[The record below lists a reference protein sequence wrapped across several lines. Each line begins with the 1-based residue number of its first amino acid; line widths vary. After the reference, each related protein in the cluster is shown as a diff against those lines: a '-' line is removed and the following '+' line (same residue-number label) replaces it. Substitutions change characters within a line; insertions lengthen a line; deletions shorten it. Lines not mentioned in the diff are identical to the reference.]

1 MNEETLQRF
10 LADAQAVADNLL
22 ARVVAEDRAAAE
34 RIAALVGGGAA
45 AVSLALTIGRDAQA
59 IELLI
64 REPGRTTPIA
74 SIPLH
79 AARHLHS

>member
-10 LADAQAVADNLL
+10 LAGAQAVADHLL
-22 ARVVAEDRAAAE
+22 ARVVAEDRATAE
-34 RIAALVGGGAA
+34 RIAALVGEGTA
-45 AVSLALTIGRDAQA
+45 AVSLAFTVARSAQV

-74 SIPLH
+74 TIALRT
-79 AARHLHS
+79 AGRLHS

>member
-1 MNEETLQRF
+1 MDERTLQR
-10 LADAQAVADNLL
+10 LIADAQAVADHLL

-34 RIAALVGGGAA
+34 RIAALVGEGTA
-45 AVSLALTIGRDAQA
+45 AVSLAFTVARDAQA

-74 SIPLH
+74 SIPLRTT
-79 AARHLHS
+79 RHLHS

>member
-10 LADAQAVADNLL
+10 LADAQAVADHLL
-22 ARVVAEDRAAAE
+22 TLVVAEDRATAE

-45 AVSLALTIGRDAQA
+45 AVSPALTVGRDAQA
-59 IELLI
+59 VELLI

-74 SIPLH
+74 SIALR
-79 AARHLHS
+79 AAGRLHS

>member
-1 MNEETLQRF
+1 MDEAILQRF
-10 LADAQAVADNLL
+10 LADAQAVADQLL

-34 RIAALVGGGAA
+34 RIAALVGEGAA
-45 AVSLALTIGRDAQA
+45 AVSLALTVARDAQA
-59 IELLI
+59 VELLI